1 MVHTLSLVPRH
12 KLRHAKRAH
21 FYIRFDVCASASRT
35 DIKKL
40 SAHNVCTQRSL
51 WSEWRDL
58 NSRPYG
64 PEPYALP
71 NCATPRYYKFAFTST
86 VASLGARRAFPL
98 GLAFFTV
105 DLKSYLFLVFR
116 SFCFRSYRKPNCATP
131 RYYKFAFTSTVASLG
146 ARRAFPLGLAFFTV
160 DLKSYL
166 FLVFRS
172 FCFRSY
178 RKPNCAT
185 PR

>member
-105 DLKSYLFLVFR
+105 DLKSYRILGISLV
-116 SFCFRSYRKPNCATP
+116 
-131 RYYKFAFTSTVASLG
+131 L
-146 ARRAFPLGLAFFTV
+146 FPLLSQTKLRYTPIIYCNADYENLTAFAIYNNWRIFATKTRH
-160 DLKSYL
+160 LSQNLSFATL
-166 FLVFRS
+166 FFIYDWQNRLQNVEH
-172 FCFRSY
+172 
-178 RKPNCAT
+178 
-185 PR
+185 

>member
-116 SFCFRSYRKPNCATP
+116 SFCFRSYRKPNCAHP
-131 RYYKFAFTSTVASLG
+131 DNILQNRFNKSDCLCNIQQLAHFCNKNKAFISKFIVCDIIFYLRLT
-146 ARRAFPLGLAFFTV
+146 
-160 DLKSYL
+160 KSIAK
-166 FLVFRS
+166 R
-172 FCFRSY
+172 
-178 RKPNCAT
+178 
-185 PR
+185 

>member
-1 MVHTLSLVPRH
+1 MWQESTG
-12 KLRHAKRAH
+12 
-21 FYIRFDVCASASRT
+21 
-35 DIKKL
+35 KL
-40 SAHNVCTQRSL
+40 SVLSV

-105 DLKSYLFLVFR
+105 DLKSYRILGISLV
-116 SFCFRSYRKPNCATP
+116 
-131 RYYKFAFTSTVASLG
+131 L
-146 ARRAFPLGLAFFTV
+146 FPLLSQTKLRYTPIIFCKTDSINPTAFAIYNNWRIFATKTRHLSQNLSFATLFFIYDWQNRLQNVEHWYIITHAMELGVVVALGPLTPTV
-160 DLKSYL
+160 
-166 FLVFRS
+166 
-172 FCFRSY
+172 
-178 RKPNCAT
+178 
-185 PR
+185 

>member
-1 MVHTLSLVPRH
+1 MPL
-12 KLRHAKRAH
+12 LRGTYAIASSTAQTSARKACSFLYSFRRMRKRKSNK
-21 FYIRFDVCASASRT
+21 Y
-35 DIKKL
+35 KKL

-131 RYYKFAFTSTVASLG
+131 R
-146 ARRAFPLGLAFFTV
+146 
-160 DLKSYL
+160 
-166 FLVFRS
+166 
-172 FCFRSY
+172 
-178 RKPNCAT
+178 
-185 PR
+185 

>member
-1 MVHTLSLVPRH
+1 MKTVNRVIYIGSSHFV
-12 KLRHAKRAH
+12 LRGTYAIASSTAQTSAQKRAH

-105 DLKSYLFLVFR
+105 DLKSFRILGISLVLFPLLSQTKLR
-116 SFCFRSYRKPNCATP
+116 TP
-131 RYYKFAFTSTVASLG
+131 R
-146 ARRAFPLGLAFFTV
+146 
-160 DLKSYL
+160 
-166 FLVFRS
+166 
-172 FCFRSY
+172 
-178 RKPNCAT
+178 
-185 PR
+185 

>member
-1 MVHTLSLVPRH
+1 MSKNLL
-12 KLRHAKRAH
+12 K
-21 FYIRFDVCASASRT
+21 
-35 DIKKL
+35 IKKSSTAMAIFQSRQCLFQSSHFVDKKTRTVL
-40 SAHNVCTQRSL
+40 SVSFV

-105 DLKSYLFLVFR
+105 DLKSYRILGISLV
-116 SFCFRSYRKPNCATP
+116 
-131 RYYKFAFTSTVASLG
+131 L
-146 ARRAFPLGLAFFTV
+146 FPLLSQTKLRYTPIIFCKTDSINPTAFAIYNNWRIFATKTRH
-160 DLKSYL
+160 LSQNLSFATL
-166 FLVFRS
+166 FFI
-172 FCFRSY
+172 Y
-178 RKPNCAT
+178 D
-185 PR
+185 